1 MANAKR
7 MDLTEGPIA
16 GKLIR
21 FTVPIL
27 LGNLLQQL
35 YTSADRIVVGRFA
48 ADGATAL
55 GAIGATTSPINLL
68 IGLFV
73 GIATGTNVICANLL
87 GAKNIKD
94 LRKSMHTSVL
104 IGFLCGVVMLI
115 AGIVA
120 TPTILG
126 WMDTPGAIME
136 QATLYMQIYFIGVP
150 ASLIYN
156 IGSGILR
163 SYGDTK
169 RPMFI
174 LMLSGLVNV
183 VLNLVLVIGF
193 HLDVAGV
200 AIATVVSLYL
210 SAGAVLWILYR
221 KNDQYQMTLRELK
234 LDKRQLMAVIRI
246 GVPSGLGSM
255 VFSASN
261 VILQS
266 AVNSF
271 DNAAIIAGK
280 TAANDINVLIYQIE
294 GALLAACV
302 SFSGQCYG
310 AKKLDRI
317 GKVAKTATLLSYIG
331 SAVFIIP
338 CVIFS
343 EPVIRLFNDDPEVM
357 AYGSSLQKIM
367 NLGMLCYLPAE
378 ICLGCSRGM
387 RRALTPTLLNI
398 AAICG
403 TRLLWLAFVFP
414 YYHTVEALYYCYP
427 ASWAVSSVMQI
438 VFFLYV
444 RKKESRAMEQMAA
457 PAPQGNG

>member
-1 MANAKR
+1 MAQTKV
-7 MDLTEGPIA
+7 MDLTEGPIM

-21 FTVPIL
+21 FTVPIV

-35 YTSADRIVVGRFA
+35 YTAADRIVVGQFA
-48 ADGATAL
+48 ADGAGAL
-55 GAIGATTSPINLL
+55 AAIGATASAINLL

-87 GAKNIKD
+87 GAHNIKD

-104 IGFLCGVVMLI
+104 VGILCGVGMLLVGVLT
-115 AGIVA
+115 A
-120 TPTILG
+120 PLILG
-126 WMDTPGAIME
+126 WMDTPASISPS
-136 QATLYMQIYFIGVP
+136 ATMYMQIYFLGVP
-150 ASLIYN
+150 ASLVYN
-156 IGSGILR
+156 IGAGILR

-174 LMLSGLVNV
+174 LILSGLVNV
-183 VLNLVLVIGF
+183 VLNVVLVLGF
-193 HLDVAGV
+193 HMDVAGV
-200 AIATVVSLYL
+200 AIATVVSLYA
-210 SAGAVLWILYR
+210 SAGAIWWILFN
-221 KNDQYQMTLRELK
+221 KKDQYRLSVKGLSI
-234 LDKRQLMAVIRI
+234 DKTQLMAVIRV
-246 GVPSGLGSM
+246 GVPSGLGSV

-294 GALLAACV
+294 AGLLAACV

-317 GKVAKTATLLSYIG
+317 GKVATTATALSFVAT
-331 SAVFIIP
+331 AVLVLP
-338 CVIFS
+338 CVLFS
-343 EPVIRLFNDDPEVM
+343 RQVIGLFNSDPEVM
-357 AYGSSLQKIM
+357 EYGSTLQKIL
-367 NLGMLCYLPAE
+367 NVGMLIYLPAE
-378 ICLGCSRGM
+378 TYLGCSRGM

-403 TRLLWLAFVFP
+403 TRILWLLLVFP
-414 YYHTVEALYYCYP
+414 NHHTIEALYYCYP
-427 ASWAVSSVMQI
+427 ASWAVSSVMQ
-438 VFFLYV
+438 VAYFYSA
-444 RKKESRAMEQMAA
+444 RKKEMKSLNQA
-457 PAPQGNG
+457 